1 MIRPKARAALTACL
15 ALALGGALAGCGSD
29 ARSTEGTRLAG
40 GEIGRMLNGL
50 LHRGK
55 AEAGPGPDAETMA
68 RQALAD
74 NQGPLILTN
83 FESQNSTTIFGL
95 SGENGTMRT
104 YASPASQAL
113 ILRDGLVAGSRGFG
127 FDVMS
132 GEVDALGA
140 LVRDRRAGTADYTLR
155 YLDGLGQE
163 RPVPMQCTVTPG
175 PEQSYPF
182 AGQTWSG
189 TLMAAHCTTS
199 GGYAFDDTFIVAETG
214 AVLSSRQWI
223 GPEIGFVTIQT
234 VRP

>member
-15 ALALGGALAGCGSD
+15 ALTLGGALAGCGSD
-29 ARSTEGTRLAG
+29 ARTTESTRLAS
-40 GEIGRMLNGL
+40 GEISRIFSGIF
-50 LHRGK
+50 HRGK
-55 AEAGPGPDAETMA
+55 AEPGPDAETMSI
-68 RQALAD
+68 QALAD
-74 NQGPLILTN
+74 NAGPLILTN
-83 FESQNSTTIFGL
+83 FESLNRTTIFGL
-95 SGENGTMRT
+95 TGENGAMRT

-113 ILRDGLVAGSRGFG
+113 VLRSGMVAGTRGFG

-140 LVRDRRAGTADYTLR
+140 LVRGRRAGTADYTLR

-175 PEQSYPF
+175 PAQSYPF

-189 TLMAAHCTTS
+189 TQMAAHCTTS
-199 GGYAFDDTFIVAETG
+199 GGYAFDDTFIVAASG
-214 AVLSSRQWI
+214 AILSSRQWI